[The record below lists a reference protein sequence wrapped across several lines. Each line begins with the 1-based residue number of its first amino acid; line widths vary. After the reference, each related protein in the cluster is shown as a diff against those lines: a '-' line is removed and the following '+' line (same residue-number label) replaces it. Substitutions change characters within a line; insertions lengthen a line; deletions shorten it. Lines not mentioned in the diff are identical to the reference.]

1 MIQFLLESV
10 LVTDCDGGEFQW
22 LVVVDF
28 DIDVDWVAPEVNDP
42 VDYLIG
48 HYCGTKQHQQCP
60 KQPKKVGTEQRHPCP
75 KQPTYNKEKTEQHQ

>member
-1 MIQFLLESV
+1 M
-10 LVTDCDGGEFQW
+10 
-22 LVVVDF
+22 VVVDF

-60 KQPKKVGTEQRHPCP
+60 KQPKKVRTEQRHQCP
-75 KQPTYNKEKTEQHQ
+75 KQPT

>member
-1 MIQFLLESV
+1 MIQFLLKSV

-48 HYCGTKQHQQCP
+48 HHCGTKQHQQCP
-60 KQPKKVGTEQRHPCP
+60 KQPKKDR
-75 KQPTYNKEKTEQHQ
+75 TEQHQ